1 MDYNKETD
9 RYLANSKVL
18 YNSTQ
23 KDNFHE
29 ICLLY
34 NLVAVSDN
42 QYKCATHG
50 ITITSKENELIIVA
64 RPDNAKD
71 FLENSDYKK
80 FYDFIKYYV
89 YMDFQIMEMSVLL
102 DKIVIF
108 SLKGLIQFLDLLE
121 YDKVTQNVPVHVL
134 KKELND
140 YKKRLTKYWFIC
152 ANKKI

>member
-50 ITITSKENELIIVA
+50 ITITNKENELIIVA

-140 YKKRLTKYWFIC
+140 YKKRLTKY
-152 ANKKI
+152 

>member
-9 RYLANSKVL
+9 RYLENSKVL

-29 ICLLY
+29 ICLSY
-34 NLVAVSDN
+34 NLIAVSDN

-71 FLENSDYKK
+71 FLENSDYKE

-89 YMDFQIMEMSVLL
+89 YMDFEKMEMSVLL

-140 YKKRLTKYWFIC
+140 YKKRLTKY
-152 ANKKI
+152 

>member
-29 ICLLY
+29 ICLSY

-64 RPDNAKD
+64 HPDSAKD
-71 FLENSDYKK
+71 FLENSNYKE
-80 FYDFIKYYV
+80 FYDFIKYFVYV
-89 YMDFQIMEMSVLL
+89 DFEKMEMSVLL

-108 SLKGLIQFLDLLE
+108 SLKGLIQFLDLIE
-121 YDKVTQNVPVHVL
+121 YDKATKNVHGHVL
-134 KKELND
+134 KKEYND
-140 YKKRLTKYWFIC
+140 FTQRLTKY
-152 ANKKI
+152 